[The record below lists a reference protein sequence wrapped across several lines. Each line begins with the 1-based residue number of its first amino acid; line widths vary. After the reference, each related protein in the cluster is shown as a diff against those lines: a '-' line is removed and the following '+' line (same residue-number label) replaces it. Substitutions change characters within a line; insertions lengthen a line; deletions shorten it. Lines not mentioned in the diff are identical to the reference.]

1 MPERKIMSHI
11 RRWSRAVHRDLS
23 FFFGGIVLIYAISG
37 FTLNHKHDF
46 NAEYAIRQ
54 HRFRTE
60 GTFPKS
66 EHDYTKNYVLSMLE
80 PLGEATAYT
89 KHYFPDSTHMK
100 AFIRGGSSLVVDM
113 RTGEAVYES
122 SALQSGPL
130 VDRVFR
136 RVRRIARTDYANGP
150 RDGAWRQGPLGP
162 GRNRAGGRHSVSAFV
177 YRFFIGLE

>member
-66 EHDYTKNYVLSMLE
+66 EHDYTKNYVLS
-80 PLGEATAYT
+80 
-89 KHYFPDSTHMK
+89 STNRLK
-100 AFIRGGSSLVVDM
+100 S
-113 RTGEAVYES
+113 
-122 SALQSGPL
+122 
-130 VDRVFR
+130 
-136 RVRRIARTDYANGP
+136 VRC
-150 RDGAWRQGPLGP
+150 
-162 GRNRAGGRHSVSAFV
+162 
-177 YRFFIGLE
+177 

>member
-1 MPERKIMSHI
+1 MPERKIMSRI

-66 EHDYTKNYVLSMLE
+66 EHDYTKNYVLSINGHIIQECIMQH
-80 PLGEATAYT
+80 PLFHLNQIY
-89 KHYFPDSTHMK
+89 
-100 AFIRGGSSLVVDM
+100 
-113 RTGEAVYES
+113 
-122 SALQSGPL
+122 
-130 VDRVFR
+130 
-136 RVRRIARTDYANGP
+136 N
-150 RDGAWRQGPLGP
+150 
-162 GRNRAGGRHSVSAFV
+162 
-177 YRFFIGLE
+177 

>member
-1 MPERKIMSHI
+1 MPERKIMSRI

-66 EHDYTKNYVLSMLE
+66 EHDYTKNYVLSILE
-80 PLGEATAYT
+80 PLGYESV
-89 KHYFPDSTHMK
+89 KKRPLLSVMNRLHYNPGRWWTVFSDVFAGSLVLITLTGLVMVHGGK
-100 AFIRGGSSLVVDM
+100 GLWGRGGIELVA
-113 RTGEAVYES
+113 GI
-122 SALQSGPL
+122 LFPL
-130 VDRVFR
+130 LFIVF
-136 RVRRIARTDYANGP
+136 
-150 RDGAWRQGPLGP
+150 
-162 GRNRAGGRHSVSAFV
+162 S
-177 YRFFIGLE
+177 